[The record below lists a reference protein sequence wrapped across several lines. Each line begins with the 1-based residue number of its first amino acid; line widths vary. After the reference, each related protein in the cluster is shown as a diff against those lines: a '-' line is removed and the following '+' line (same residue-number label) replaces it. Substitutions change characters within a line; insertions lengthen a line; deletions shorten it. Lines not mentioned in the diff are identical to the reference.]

1 MQKLL
6 PKKDLNNFINNLTK
20 KYEVIAP
27 VKKDKVMTKFEKIK
41 DPKDIYLDK
50 ITRVPAKKF
59 FIPENE
65 TLLEFKDKKPVENQ
79 DKTKKRIILGLRKCD
94 LNALQV
100 IDKLMFD
107 DNYKNKRKNTILI
120 GFFCDKPDE
129 YCFCNSMEL
138 RDDGYDLFFYPEG
151 INYYIQIG
159 SKKGQQLVKGLQ
171 DAKKEITIP
180 NPKNGKVLISKNIDR
195 HYRNKIWESDAAK
208 CLSCSAC
215 TIYCPTCNCFDLKD
229 NLDINLKDGKRSRSE
244 MSCQL
249 LSFTRVAGGKSFRE
263 SRLARFKH
271 FVYHKIVYYKK
282 KKGRYMCV
290 GCGRCLRACPP
301 KIDWVNTINLLEE
314 QKESILQNKN
324 KLQKMLFF

>member
-1 MQKLL
+1 MQKIL
-6 PKKDLNNFINNLTK
+6 PKKELDNFIKDLIRS
-20 KYEVIAP
+20 YEVIAP
-27 VKKDKVMTKFEKIK
+27 IKKDSVLTKFVRIK
-41 DPKDIYLDK
+41 DPKEIYLEK
-50 ITRVPAKKF
+50 ITRVPVKKF

-65 TLLEFKDKKPVENQ
+65 TIAEFKDNKVIENIE
-79 DKTKKRIILGLRKCD
+79 KTKKRIILGLRKCD

-107 DNYKNKRKNTILI
+107 DFYKNKRKNTILI
-120 GFFCDKPDE
+120 GFFCDSPDE

-138 RDDGYDLFFYPEG
+138 SDNCYDLFFYPSG

-159 SKKGQQLVKGLQ
+159 SKKGEELVKHLEN
-171 DAKKEITIP
+171 AKKDIIIP
-180 NPKNGKVLISKNIDR
+180 SPRNGKVLTNKNIDR
-195 HYRNKIWESDAAK
+195 HYRNKIWESDANK

-215 TIYCPTCNCFDLKD
+215 TIYCPSCNCFDLKD
-229 NLDINLKDGKRSRSE
+229 NLNINLKDAKRKRSE

-249 LSFTRVAGGKSFRE
+249 LAFTRIAGGKSFRS

-314 QKESILQNKN
+314 EEQIKKEGK
-324 KLQKMLFF
+324 K

>member
-1 MQKLL
+1 MQKIL
-6 PKKDLNNFINNLTK
+6 PKKDLNNFINNLIK

-27 VKKDKVMTKFEKIK
+27 VKKDKVLTKFEIIK
-41 DPKDIYLDK
+41 DTKDIYLEK
-50 ITRVPAKKF
+50 ITKVPVKKF

-65 TLLEFKDKKPVENQ
+65 TILEFKDKKILENP

-107 DNYKNKRKNTILI
+107 EHYKNKRKNTILI

-138 RDDGYDLFFYPEG
+138 NDTGYDLFFYPEG
-151 INYYIQIG
+151 INYYISIG
-159 SKKGQQLVKGLQ
+159 TKKGEALVKDLQ
-171 DAKKEITIP
+171 DAKKDINIP

-195 HYRNKIWESDAAK
+195 HYRNKIWESDASK

-229 NLDINLKDGKRSRSE
+229 KLDINLKDGKRQRQE

-249 LSFTRVAGGKSFRE
+249 LAFTRVAGGKSFRQ

-271 FVYHKIVYYKK
+271 FIYHKIVYYKK

-314 QKESILQNKN
+314 EEQIKKENEKKNENLQI
-324 KLQKMLFF
+324 